1 MDSGISTSETGG
13 ATSGKTFMER
23 LKAQNARHKQQLE
36 EKRKKLGNSV
46 SFLLEKYAIFE
57 MSMRK
62 FFSEL
67 GNEEG
72 MSEMW
77 N

>member
-1 MDSGISTSETGG
+1 MDSGISTLETGG